1 MKILFFTSYFEPDL
15 SAGSF
20 RNTALFKELINKM
33 SENDFV
39 HVITT
44 TPNRYNTYQVSGQV
58 HEEGKNYVID
68 RVQVPQHS
76 GGMKGQIKSFLV
88 YYNNAK
94 KLIKGKKY
102 DLVYASSSRLFTAF
116 LGKRCSVKNRCP
128 LYLDI
133 RDIFVE
139 SIRYVYLNKPL
150 IRIPFVSML
159 SMIEKYTFKNANHIN
174 LVSEGFN
181 YYFSRYP
188 KPTYSYYTNGIDDEF
203 IKARKQAEEVEN
215 HPRLIVYAGNL
226 GKGQGLE
233 KVIPEAA
240 KKLGN
245 DYKFQIIGDG
255 GTKDLLLKSVQEM
268 GLNNV
273 ELIKPVSRK
282 ELIKYYQRADYFFFH
297 LNDLEHHKYVLPS
310 KMFEYGAFD
319 KPIIAGVAGYPREFI
334 EKNLTNYII
343 FEPTN
348 VDEFINKFKSYD
360 YKREK
365 RDDFVNKFNRRI
377 IMSSMANDILKLV

>member
-1 MKILFFTSYFEPDL
+1 MKILFLTSYFEPDL

-20 RNTALFKELINKM
+20 RNTALFKSLMAKI
-33 SENDFV
+33 SEDDFV

-44 TPNRYNTYQVSGQV
+44 MPNRYSTYQVSGQE
-58 HEEGKNYVID
+58 HEEGKTYIID
-68 RVQVPQHS
+68 RVPVPKNS
-76 GGMKGQIKSFLV
+76 GGMKGQIKTFLD
-88 YYNNAK
+88 YFKNAK
-94 KLIKGKKY
+94 KLTKGKKY
-102 DLVYASSSRLFTAF
+102 DLVYASSSRLFTAY
-116 LGKRCSVKNRCP
+116 LGKRCAVKNKCP

-139 SIRYVYLNKPL
+139 SIRYVYQNNPI
-150 IRIPFVSML
+150 IRIPFVSLL
-159 SMIEKYTFKNANHIN
+159 SKVEKYTFKNANHIN

-181 YYFSRYP
+181 YYFSRYT
-188 KPTYSYYTNGIDDEF
+188 KPSYSYFTNGIDEEF
-203 IKARKQAEEVEN
+203 IEARGQEVEVHN
-215 HPRLIVYAGNL
+215 DPKLIVYAGNL

-240 KKLGN
+240 QKLGKE
-245 DYKFQIIGDG
+245 YKFLIIGDG
-255 GTKDLLLKSVQEM
+255 GTKELLLKGVKDL

-282 ELIKYYQRADYFFFH
+282 ELIKYYQKADYFFFH

-334 EKNLTNYII
+334 ETNLTNYIV
-343 FEPTN
+343 FEPTK
-348 VDEFINKFKSYD
+348 VDEFVEKFKALD
-360 YKREK
+360 YKKEK
-365 RDDFVNKFNRRI
+365 RDAFVNIFNRSN
-377 IMSSMANDILKLV
+377 IMSAMADDILKYV

>member
-1 MKILFFTSYFEPDL
+1 MNILFLSSYFEPDL

-20 RNTALFKELINKM
+20 RNTALFKALMNKVTK
-33 SENDFV
+33 NDFV

-44 TPNRYNTYQVSGQV
+44 MPNRYSTYKVSGQE
-58 HEEGKNYVID
+58 HDEGENYIID
-68 RVQVPQHS
+68 RVPVPKHS
-76 GGMKGQIKSFLV
+76 GGMNGQVKAFMV
-88 YYNNAK
+88 YYKQAK
-94 KLIKGKKY
+94 KLTKGKKY

-116 LGKRCSVKNRCP
+116 LGKRRAVKNQCP

-139 SIRYVYLNKPL
+139 SIRYVYLHKPL
-150 IRIPFVSML
+150 IRVPFVFFL
-159 SMIEKYTFKNANHIN
+159 SRIEKYTFKNANHIN

-188 KPTYSYYTNGIDDEF
+188 KPSYSYFTNGIDEEF
-203 IKARKQAEEVEN
+203 IKARKQEVDVEN
-215 HPRLIVYAGNL
+215 NPKLIVYAGNI

-240 KKLGN
+240 QQLGN
-245 DYKFQIIGDG
+245 EFKFQIIGEG
-255 GTKDLLLKSVQEM
+255 GTKELLSKKVEEL

-273 ELIKPVSRK
+273 ELIKPVSRN
-282 ELIKYYQRADYFFFH
+282 ELIQYYQKADFFFFH

-319 KPIIAGVAGYPREFI
+319 KPIIAGVAGYPRQFI
-334 EKNLTNYII
+334 ETNLTNYIV

-348 VDEFINKFKSYD
+348 VGEFVEKFKTYE
-360 YKREK
+360 YKIEKREE
-365 RDDFVNKFNRRI
+365 FVTKFNRSN
-377 IMSSMANDILKLV
+377 IMLAMADDILKLV